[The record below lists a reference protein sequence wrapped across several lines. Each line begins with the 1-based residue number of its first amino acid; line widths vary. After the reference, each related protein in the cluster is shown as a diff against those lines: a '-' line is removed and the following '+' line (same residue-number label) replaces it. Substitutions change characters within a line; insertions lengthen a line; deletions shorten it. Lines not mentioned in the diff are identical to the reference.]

1 MKIDVLS
8 LARTPGEMMPLSFV
22 IKAEEL
28 LIHGDESSRFDSIS
42 FAGELMCIE
51 NDVFQFKGNLMVV
64 RAGICDRC
72 LRDARQEYEIPI
84 DERYHR
90 SAGSTE
96 MDESG
101 EFYGYAGHAIDT
113 DQAIRD
119 NLLLNTPGQL
129 LCREACPGFCPVCG
143 RDLNEGSCSCQ
154 AEPGAG
160 SPFAKL
166 SKLLQDDEDV
176 LRT

>member
-8 LARTPGEMMPLSFV
+8 LARTPGGTIPLDFV
-22 IKAEEL
+22 IKTDEL
-28 LIHGDESSRFDSIS
+28 LLHGDENDRFESIS
-42 FAGELMCIE
+42 FAGELTCIE
-51 NDVFQFKGNLMVV
+51 NDVFRLTGTLSVV
-64 RAGICDRC
+64 RVGICDRC
-72 LRDARQEYEIPI
+72 LRDARQEYDVLV
-84 DERYHR
+84 DEQYRR

-143 RDLNEGSCSCQ
+143 RDLNEGPCSCQ

>member
-8 LARTPGEMMPLSFV
+8 LARTPGGTIPLDFV
-22 IKAEEL
+22 IRTDEL
-28 LIHGDESSRFDSIS
+28 LLHGDENNRFESVR
-42 FAGELMCIE
+42 FAGELLCIE
-51 NDVFQFKGNLMVV
+51 NDVFRLTGTLRVI

-72 LRDARQEYEIPI
+72 LRDARQEYEIPV
-84 DERYHR
+84 DEQYRR
-90 SAGSTE
+90 SAGSAE

-129 LCREACPGFCPVCG
+129 LCRDACPGFCPVCG

-154 AEPGAG
+154 TESGAG